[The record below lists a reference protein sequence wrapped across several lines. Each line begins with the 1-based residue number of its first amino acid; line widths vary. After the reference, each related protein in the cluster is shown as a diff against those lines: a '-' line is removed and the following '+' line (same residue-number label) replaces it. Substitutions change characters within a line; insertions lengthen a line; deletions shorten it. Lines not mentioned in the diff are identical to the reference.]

1 MTLGLVA
8 VITVLYVQALLD
20 CVRTPAAQVRYVP
33 KLLWLLFLLHAPILG
48 ALVWTYFGK
57 RPEGAGEVSSLSPA

>member
-8 VITVLYVQALLD
+8 VIGVLYVQTLLD

-48 ALVWTYFGK
+48 ALIWTYFGK
-57 RPEGAGEVSSLSPA
+57 RPERAGEVSSMSLA